1 MALGVEE
8 ASEAYERAMR
18 NVAPPGPGVCRI
30 CRRFNDPKYDICFQC
45 GHQPEVLDAVVP
57 ITYSEHLGQMH
68 TALRNYKDGASPGVR
83 RHAAVRLAAILWRFL
98 GEHEGCVARAAE
110 VDGFE
115 IVTTVPSSKPVRD
128 QASPLREMVGW
139 IEPVRSRLS
148 RALEPTGEVEGRQFD
163 ARRFRSTAD
172 LAGQAVLLLD
182 DTWTSGGHAGSA
194 AQVLLEAGAAKVAL
208 VVIGRHIRRDYEPVK
223 DSGKTCGA
231 LLDALPEEF
240 DWETCA
246 VHEAASP

>member
-1 MALGVEE
+1 M
-8 ASEAYERAMR
+8 
-18 NVAPPGPGVCRI
+18 RI
-30 CRRFNDPKYDICFQC
+30 CRGFNDPEYDTCYQC

-98 GEHEGCVARAAE
+98 DRHEECVARAAE

-115 IVTTVPSSKPVRD
+115 VVTTVPSSKPSRD
-128 QASPLREMVGW
+128 QASALRELVGW
-139 IEPVRSRLS
+139 IAPVRPRLS
-148 RALEPTGEVEGRQFD
+148 QALEPTGEVEGRQFD
-163 ARRFRSTAD
+163 ARRFRARGE
-172 LAGQAVLLLD
+172 LAGSAVLLLD
-182 DTWTSGGHAGSA
+182 DTWTSGGHATSA

-208 VVIGRHIRRDYEPVK
+208 VVIGRHVRREYEPVR
-223 DSGKTCGA
+223 DSGDTCGA

-246 VHEAASP
+246 VHEAELP